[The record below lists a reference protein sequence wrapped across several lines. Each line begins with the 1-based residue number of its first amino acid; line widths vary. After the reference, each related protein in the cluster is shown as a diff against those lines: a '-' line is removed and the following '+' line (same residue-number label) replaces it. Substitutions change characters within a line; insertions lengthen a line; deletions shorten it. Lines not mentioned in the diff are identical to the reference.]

1 MNLPMKSQSTFHGYG
16 IFLVI
21 HLICFSF
28 IRRICEVLQ
37 TSSTAKPL
45 KESTA
50 FRAKS
55 SVEFEYRVYEI
66 QSRL

>member
-55 SVEFEYRVYEI
+55 VSNARNPIFPRY
-66 QSRL
+66 SK